1 MSAFSTA
8 KSLTTD
14 TVSEVLE
21 DDVPSMAASIAYFSV
36 LSLPP
41 LLAVLVGLAGVA
53 FGDDTARQALTG
65 ELGDL
70 LGEDSGEQLATML
83 ESARDAAGGSLLGQV
98 VGIAA
103 LLFGATGA
111 FGQLQ
116 QSLNRAWSVE
126 PDPEKSG
133 VKQFVS
139 KRLLSL
145 GMVLTIA
152 FLMAVSL
159 LASAV
164 IQILAAELGQIVGG
178 AGWVAI
184 RVANI
189 ALPLALFTL
198 LFAAIFKVLPDA
210 EISWRDV
217 WVGAAVTSV
226 LFILGKFAIGF
237 YLGAADVGE
246 AFGAAGS
253 LVVIL
258 IWIYYTALLVLVGA
272 EFTQVWARHC
282 GKSIQPSEGAVRV
295 MKKTSYERPESPAGT
310 GDAPAGESQRST
322 GDEPASDEAPDAEA
336 RHPLARPREPQPRE
350 GIYREPR
357 G

>member
-1 MSAFSTA
+1 MSFFATTKRLA
-8 KSLTTD
+8 TD
-14 TVSEVLE
+14 TVSEVMD
-21 DDVPSMAASIAYFSV
+21 DDVPSMAASIAYFAI
-36 LSLPP
+36 LSMPP

-53 FGDDTARQALTG
+53 FGDAAAREALTG
-65 ELGDL
+65 QMGDRLG
-70 LGEDSGEQLATML
+70 GDSAEQLATML
-83 ESARDAAGGSLLGQV
+83 EGARDAAGGSLLGQV

-126 PDPEKSG
+126 PDPERSG
-133 VKQFVS
+133 IKQFVT

-159 LASAV
+159 VASAV
-164 IQILAAELGQIVGG
+164 VQILAGELGELIGG

-210 EISWRDV
+210 EIAWRDV
-217 WVGAAVTSV
+217 WVGAAVTAV

-237 YLGAADVGE
+237 YLGASDVGE

-258 IWIYYTALLVLVGA
+258 IWIYYTALLLLVGA
-272 EFTQVWARHC
+272 EFTQVWAAHC
-282 GKSIQPSEGAVRV
+282 GKDIRPSDGAVRV
-295 MKKTSYERPESPAGT
+295 VETTTIERPEDGESDTATGGTPPAGT
-310 GDAPAGESQRST
+310 SSEGDAEDGV
-322 GDEPASDEAPDAEA
+322 
-336 RHPLARPREPQPRE
+336 HPLAKPREPQPRE
-350 GIYREPR
+350 GVYREPR
-357 G
+357 DG